1 MSDDSAQAA
10 TSPITRLSTHVLDA
24 ALGRP
29 AAGIPVVLESVAPD
43 GICVTVG
50 DGVTDDDGR
59 VGQVNAQA
67 LPPGEY
73 RLSLAT
79 ASYFTAHHGAVFYP
93 AVAVT
98 FVLDGARRHYHIAVL
113 ASTFSYTTYLGS

>member
-1 MSDDSAQAA
+1 MSDPSAP
-10 TSPITRLSTHVLDA
+10 SPITRLSTHVLDA

-43 GICVTVG
+43 GGCVLVG
-50 DGVTDDDGR
+50 EGVTDDDGR
-59 VGQVNAQA
+59 VGQVNTAD
-67 LPPGEY
+67 LEPGEY

-98 FVLDGARRHYHIAVL
+98 FVLDGARPHYHIAVL